1 MKTKIQF
8 FQEIIREIKD
18 KQCKASKI
26 KKLIH
31 DMKLVNI
38 DVNSKRYRGRTL
50 LHYAV
55 KYQNNKIIKVLIK
68 LGVNPEICDDDYN
81 TPLHYAVILGKIDSV
96 VELLDNGVNIN
107 ATGEFEQTSL
117 HLAITTNNLKIVKIL
132 IERGADQEMVD
143 EKNLRPIDYAID
155 EKNLEI
161 IEYLSLRKGGN

>member
-1 MKTKIQF
+1 MKTKLQF
-8 FQEIIREIKD
+8 FQELVKEIKD

-31 DMKLVNI
+31 DMKLSNI

-55 KYQNNKIIKVLIK
+55 KYQNDKIIKVLIK

-81 TPLHYAVILGKIDSV
+81 TPLHYAVILDKTSSV
-96 VELLDNGVNIN
+96 IELLNNGANIN
-107 ATGEFEQTSL
+107 TTGEFEQTPL
-117 HLAITTNNLKIVKIL
+117 HLAITNNSFGIVKIL
-132 IERGADQEMVD
+132 VDMGADQELVD

-155 EKNLEI
+155 EKNREI
-161 IEYLSLRKGGN
+161 IEYLSFRRGGN